1 MNSNIAASHR
11 RGQAVFKGSLVALAT
26 PFDSNNR
33 VDYASLK
40 GLVDFHVD
48 AGTDGLVIA
57 GTTGEA
63 ATMNRDE
70 HTELVAKSVEFAAGR
85 LPIVAGTGSNSTRQT
100 INMSRAVAEANVD
113 AFLVVVPYYNKPMQ
127 EGMFQHFTAIAD
139 AVPKPVMMY
148 NVPGRTVAD
157 MQAETVARLAQHEN
171 ILGIKEATGDID
183 RLKQIQA
190 LVEDDDFRYYSGD
203 DFTALEFLKEGGHG
217 IVTVSGNVV
226 PAAIARLCRLVA
238 DGKLDEAR
246 KLDES
251 LQPLNDALFV
261 ESNPIPV
268 KWALNQMGLIAQYLR
283 LPMTEFTEQHHE
295 QMRNAL
301 AIAGVKLEDAA

>member
-1 MNSNIAASHR
+1 
-11 RGQAVFKGSLVALAT
+11 VYKGSLVALAT

-40 GLVDFHVD
+40 GLIEFHV
-48 AGTDGLVIA
+48 AEGSDGLVIA

-63 ATMNRDE
+63 ATMNREE
-70 HTELVAKSVEFAAGR
+70 HTELVARSVEIAAGR
-85 LPIVAGTGSNSTRQT
+85 LPIIAGTGSNSTRQT
-100 INMSRAVAEANVD
+100 INMSLAVAEAGVD

-127 EGMFQHFTAIAD
+127 EGMVQHFTAIAD
-139 AVPKPVMMY
+139 AVPKPVLMY

-171 ILGIKEATGDID
+171 IFGIKEATGDIG
-183 RLKQIQA
+183 RLKQIQQ
-190 LVEDDDFRYYSGD
+190 LVDDDEFMLYSGD

-226 PAAIARLCRLVA
+226 PAAIARLCKLVA
-238 DGKLDEAR
+238 DGEMNEAQALD
-246 KLDES
+246 DS

-268 KWALNQMGLIAQYLR
+268 KWALNQMGLVPPNLR
-283 LPMTEFTEQHHE
+283 LPMTEFAKEHHD
-295 QMRNAL
+295 QMRKGL
-301 AIAGVKLEDAA
+301 ATAGVKLEDAA